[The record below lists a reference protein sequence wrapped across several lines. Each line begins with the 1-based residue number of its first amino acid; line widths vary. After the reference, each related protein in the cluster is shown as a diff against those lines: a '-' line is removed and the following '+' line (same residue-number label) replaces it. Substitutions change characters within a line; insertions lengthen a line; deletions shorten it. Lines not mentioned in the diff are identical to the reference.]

1 MVYYASH
8 GYDVDWR
15 RERLLAGARP
25 RKHTVP
31 LRQRAGLKL
40 VQLGLA
46 VAGRLT
52 VSSVLEVGEAAPQ
65 L

>member
-8 GYDVDWR
+8 GYDVQWR
-15 RERLLAGARP
+15 RECLMAGARP
-25 RKHTVP
+25 RKPTAP
-31 LRQRAGLKL
+31 LRQRAGLRL

-52 VSSVLEVGEAAPQ
+52 VNSVLDVGEAAPQ
-65 L
+65 V